1 MKVLVFVS
9 LMFVLA
15 ACQKADEASTNAP
28 AMEKTTEATTSPSTE
43 GAADESAAPC
53 AEGDVAKELET
64 DGLEKKS
71 GCSFDGS
78 VTR

>member
-1 MKVLVFVS
+1 MKVLVFLSFMLV
-9 LMFVLA
+9 FT
-15 ACQKADEASTNAP
+15 ACQKADEANTNAP
-28 AMEKTTEATTSPSTE
+28 AMEKTTEATTE
-43 GAADESAAPC
+43 GAAEKSAAPC

>member
-1 MKVLVFVS
+1 MKFLVFLS
-9 LMFVLA
+9 FMFVFIG
-15 ACQKADEASTNAP
+15 CQKAEETSTSAP
-28 AMEKTTEATTSPSTE
+28 AMEKTTEATTE
-43 GAADESAAPC
+43 GAADKSAAPC
-53 AEGDVAKELET
+53 AEGEVAKELET